1 MHHLADRGTSLMYPG
16 GFEITTLVGYT
27 YDFGVFHADCENNP
41 PDRAGGSLVGA
52 PMLIMAPFGQLKNL
66 G

>member
-1 MHHLADRGTSLMYPG
+1 MYPG